1 MLLPM
6 MDKKKI
12 VSIVLGEEKPQEQD
26 LASGLEP
33 EFMPAYE
40 AAAKDVIESIK
51 SDDPKLM
58 VKALKGFF
66 KLCEKE
72 EDYYPDTEE

>member
-1 MLLPM
+1 
-6 MDKKKI
+6 
-12 VSIVLGEEKPQEQD
+12 
-26 LASGLEP
+26 
-33 EFMPAYE
+33 MPAYE

-51 SDDPKLM
+51 SDNPRLM

-72 EDYYPDTEE
+72 EDYYPETEE